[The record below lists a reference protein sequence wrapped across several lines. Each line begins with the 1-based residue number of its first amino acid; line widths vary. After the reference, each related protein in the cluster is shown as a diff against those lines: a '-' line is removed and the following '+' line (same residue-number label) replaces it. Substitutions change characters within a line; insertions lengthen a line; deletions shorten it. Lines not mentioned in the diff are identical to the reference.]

1 MQPDQQT
8 NQALHKKLPIDAD
21 ERVIAVYRHHWFAY
35 VYSWAIT
42 VLVVIGIF
50 GLAWILTADASSM
63 AASYRTAILAGSAF
77 FGIIVLVGGLIP
89 AYLRSQ
95 EQLVLTDESL
105 LKLLKPTL
113 LSHKVDQLG
122 LQHVADVSVNQNVIG
137 TMLNFGT
144 LTIETAGEQRTSYDF
159 LMVPNPT
166 SVAQQISE
174 QKEDFDAALQGGR
187 IQSKMPNQIP
197 QAPQIN
203 PQEYQ
208 EFLQFQQMR
217 RMQDQPASSVPQQGQ
232 PQQPQPQQ
240 PQPQQPSVPTDPYGA
255 QQPTSNQPQDNGD
268 PTNPTFPLQ
277 GQ

>member
-1 MQPDQQT
+1 MQPDPQT
-8 NQALHKKLPIDAD
+8 NQTLHKKLPIDPD

-35 VYSWAIT
+35 VYSWLIT

-50 GLAWILTADASSM
+50 GLAWLLTADGG
-63 AASYRTAILAGSAF
+63 AAAPYRSAILGGSAF
-77 FGIIVLVGGLIP
+77 FGIIVLIGGLIP

-95 EQLVLTDESL
+95 EELVLTDESL

-122 LQHVADVSVNQNVIG
+122 LQHVADVSVRQNVIG

-159 LMVPNPT
+159 LLVPNPT

-187 IQSKMPNQIP
+187 IQSKMPNQMP
-197 QAPQIN
+197 QAPQID

-217 RMQDQPASSVPQQGQ
+217 RMQQGQ
-232 PQQPQPQQ
+232 PTSSDQSQTQPQQ
-240 PQPQQPSVPTDPYGA
+240 SNTPTAPNDPTASQPPTANPPQGT
-255 QQPTSNQPQDNGD
+255 GD
-268 PTNPTFPLQ
+268 PNNPTYPWQ
-277 GQ
+277 SQ